1 MEMFRIKS
9 FFHEMLELSY
19 TDLRSGWGN
28 PCCHLLE
35 SMCMYQ
41 ESFLKKIEGD
51 YTNDS
56 HEYRLNNAGL
66 KMYWGVERTKCTG
79 DIATVKKVFKTS
91 EAHFDRFKCS
101 IGGDQA
107 KEYPMFVAKATL
119 LINKYKFNK
128 H

>member
-51 YTNDS
+51 YTNHS

-66 KMYWGVERTKCTG
+66 KMYWTVRRDNRYARTSAMSGDRTFKCT
-79 DIATVKKVFKTS
+79 IS
-91 EAHFDRFKCS
+91 
-101 IGGDQA
+101 GDQA